1 MHTLALNRLA
11 TIENIEQKIVGALGV
26 MVVLMAF
33 GYIYLINDSIFHVAA
48 RKESEEKI
56 ATVETDITALV
67 SDYMAISATINLE
80 RAKELGFTEVG
91 DKGHFATR
99 NTDTALT
106 LSLQR

>member
-1 MHTLALNRLA
+1 MYTIALNRLA

-80 RAKELGFTEVG
+80 RAKELGFKEVG
-91 DKGHFATR
+91 DNAHFATR

>member
-1 MHTLALNRLA
+1 MHTKTLNHLA
-11 TIENIEQKIVGALGV
+11 TVENIEQKIVGVLGV
-26 MVVLMAF
+26 MLVLMGF
-33 GYIYLINDSIFHVAA
+33 GYVYLINDSIFHVAA

-80 RAKELGFTEVG
+80 RAKEMGFMETG
-91 DKGHFATR
+91 DNAHFATR
-99 NTDTALT
+99 NTDTTLT